1 MKVKRGS
8 RNADSFGELVVL
20 LEPIESP
27 RRRMRLRSAPEV
39 ELPFEPF
46 RLHFDAAGREI
57 SGAVV
62 AAAAAADT
70 AVAERRRRIML
81 RMSMM
86 MVRRK
91 RKRMRG
97 IVIRVGGGGGF
108 EFLLS
113 EEFVGRDVEVG
124 VRRSAGVGGL
134 EMRRRMRMEG
144 ARSRECGEGGGGNI
158 DAVMRILLLLLL

>member
-70 AVAERRRRIML
+70 AVAER
-81 RMSMM
+81 
-86 MVRRK
+86 
-91 RKRMRG
+91 G
-97 IVIRVGGGGGF
+97 
-108 EFLLS
+108 
-113 EEFVGRDVEVG
+113 
-124 VRRSAGVGGL
+124 AG
-134 EMRRRMRMEG
+134 
-144 ARSRECGEGGGGNI
+144 
-158 DAVMRILLLLLL
+158 